1 MVFPQ
6 PNNGNVCRETWDL
19 LAMETWIRKKFL
31 LEVNLILSTPSLPR
45 NLAASLQLNNGNVC
59 KEWDHKHKWEINKI
73 RRKFLSTANLILSIP
88 SSLRNLMV
96 FPQPN
101 NGNVCRETWDLLA
114 MKTWIK
120 KKFLLEV
127 NLILSTPSL
136 PRNLAASLQLNN
148 GNVCKEWDHKDK
160 WKINK
165 I

>member
-1 MVFPQ
+1 M
-6 PNNGNVCRETWDL
+6 GETWDL
-19 LAMETWIRKKFL
+19 LAMETW
-31 LEVNLILSTPSLPR
+31 V
-45 NLAASLQLNNGNVC
+45 
-59 KEWDHKHKWEINKI
+59 

-114 MKTWIK
+114 METWVIWVR